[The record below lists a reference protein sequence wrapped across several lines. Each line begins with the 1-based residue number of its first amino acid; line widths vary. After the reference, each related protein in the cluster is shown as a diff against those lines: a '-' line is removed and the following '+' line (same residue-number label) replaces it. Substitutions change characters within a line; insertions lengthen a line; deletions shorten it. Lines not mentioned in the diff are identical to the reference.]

1 LSGSLQGNV
10 WSGINTVPVMNLNM
24 DIIQQSLNSDK
35 LGLILRFSTLGIG
48 LSNGEGV
55 LGWVDKRKFVVLDS
69 GFPEG
74 GVERIGVFFTIS
86 VNKLISDRSCC
97 KKLNFVKFYFR
108 TFCT

>member
-1 LSGSLQGNV
+1 
-10 WSGINTVPVMNLNM
+10 MNLNV
-24 DIIQQSLNSDK
+24 DIIRQSLNSDK
-35 LGLILRFSTLGIG
+35 LGLILGFLTLGVG

-55 LGWVDKRKFVVLDS
+55 LGRVDKRKFVVLDS

-97 KKLNFVKFYFR
+97 KKSNFVKFHFGTFR
-108 TFCT
+108 T